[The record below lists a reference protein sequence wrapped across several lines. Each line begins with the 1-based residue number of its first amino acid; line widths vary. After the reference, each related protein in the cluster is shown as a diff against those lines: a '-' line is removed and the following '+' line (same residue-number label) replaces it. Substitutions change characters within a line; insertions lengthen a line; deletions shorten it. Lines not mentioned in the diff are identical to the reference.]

1 MSRLTEIV
9 GRAEDDRS
17 VFLFFCRKIS
27 NTKEKK
33 IIGAM
38 EKKVQREKK
47 YLLWPNVKTSFP
59 QKKPVSR
66 RWVWN
71 ERKNESNQVKKNVK
85 YQKGYTQKSFV
96 WLGPV

>member
-1 MSRLTEIV
+1 MIPVKILVMSRLTEIV

-38 EKKVQREKK
+38 EKRSNEKK
-47 YLLWPNVKTSFP
+47 NTCSD
-59 QKKPVSR
+59 R
-66 RWVWN
+66 
-71 ERKNESNQVKKNVK
+71 
-85 YQKGYTQKSFV
+85 T
-96 WLGPV
+96 

>member
-59 QKKPVSR
+59 QKKLFHGVGFEMKEKMNQIK
-66 RWVWN
+66 WKKMWN
-71 ERKNESNQVKKNVK
+71 IRKVTPKKVLF
-85 YQKGYTQKSFV
+85 G
-96 WLGPV
+96 